1 MDFHTNERRMSM
13 GMLKGAMKAGI
24 AMKAIEIARRE
35 ASKPANQRKAREL
48 FAKVNN
54 RRTQPRP

>member
-1 MDFHTNERRMSM
+1 M
-13 GMLKGAMKAGI
+13 GLLKGAVKAGI

-35 ASKPANQRKAREL
+35 ASKPANQQKAREL
-48 FAKVNN
+48 FAKVNS

>member
-1 MDFHTNERRMSM
+1 M
-13 GMLKGAMKAGI
+13 GMLRGAIKAGI

-35 ASKPANQRKAREL
+35 ASKPANQQKAREL

-54 RRTQPRP
+54 RRAQSRRP

>member
-1 MDFHTNERRMSM
+1 M
-13 GMLKGAMKAGI
+13 GLLRGAMKAGI
-24 AMKAIEIARRE
+24 AMKALEIARRE
-35 ASKPANQRKAREL
+35 ASKPANQQKAREL